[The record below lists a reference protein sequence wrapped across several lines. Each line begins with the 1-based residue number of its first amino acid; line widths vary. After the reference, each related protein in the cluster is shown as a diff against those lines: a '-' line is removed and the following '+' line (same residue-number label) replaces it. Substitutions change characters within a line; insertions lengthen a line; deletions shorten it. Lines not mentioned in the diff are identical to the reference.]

1 MAKTFAIPE
10 STTYI
15 DEKAIRKEK
24 NRLLKVFR
32 EIDKNKLEFVKK
44 QIDNLAYLNLLAEQ
58 LRHSIS
64 INGTTCGWDNGGGQK
79 GVKDNPDVRNLIS
92 VQKNIVSITNQL
104 IDLVPKQKS
113 KSKLEELM
121 EE

>member
-44 QIDNLAYLNLLAEQ
+44 QIDNLAYLNLLAEL

-64 INGTTCGWDNGGGQK
+64 VNGTTCGWDNGGGQK

>member
-58 LRHSIS
+58 LRYSIS
-64 INGTTCGWDNGGGQK
+64 VNGTTCGWDNGGGQK

>member
-1 MAKTFAIPE
+1 MAKTVEIIEANTFI
-10 STTYI
+10 T
-15 DEKAIRKEK
+15 EKDIRKEK
-24 NRLLKVFR
+24 NRLMKVFK

-58 LRHSIS
+58 LRRSIS
-64 INGTTCGWDNGGGQK
+64 VNGTTCGWDNGGGQK

-104 IDLVPKQKS
+104 IDLVPKAVS
-113 KSKLEELM
+113 KSKFDEFLDS
-121 EE
+121 

>member
-58 LRHSIS
+58 LRRSIS
-64 INGTTCGWDNGGGQK
+64 VNGTTCGWDNGGGQK